1 MHIIVCIMNIFTKNR
16 AELLSLFFTNPDKS
30 FYMQEIGRILN
41 KKPGVFQRA
50 LNNMASEGILV
61 SEYRANSRYFTVN
74 KNNPIYKELKSIIF
88 KTIGISGSIKQE
100 LEELKNLELAFIYGS
115 FAKNKENYLSDIDIV
130 IIGGLDEEIL
140 INKLDSLE
148 KKLQREIN
156 YKIYSYKNLNK
167 EISEKEPFIINILK
181 DKKIMLVGSEDEIPK
196 ISKR

>member
-1 MHIIVCIMNIFTKNR
+1 MNIFTKNR

-181 DKKIMLVGSEDEIPK
+181 DKKIMLIGSEDEIPK

>member
-1 MHIIVCIMNIFTKNR
+1 MNLFTKNR
-16 AELLSLFFTNPDKS
+16 AELLSLFFTNPDKF

-41 KKPGVFQRA
+41 KKPGVFQRT
-50 LNNMASEGILV
+50 LNNMTSEGILV

-88 KTIGISGSIKQE
+88 KTIGISGSIKQA
-100 LEELKNLELAFIYGS
+100 LEELKNLKLAFIYGS
-115 FAKNKENYLSDIDIV
+115 YAKNQENYLSDIDII
-130 IIGGLDEEIL
+130 IIGNPDEEIL

-156 YKIYSYKNLNK
+156 YKIYSYNNLEK
-167 EISEKEPFIINILK
+167 EITEKEPFIINILE
-181 DKKIMLVGSEDEIPK
+181 DRKIMLVGSENEIPK

>member
-1 MHIIVCIMNIFTKNR
+1 MNLFTKNR
-16 AELLSLFFTNPDKS
+16 AELLSLFFTNPDKF

-41 KKPGVFQRA
+41 KKPGVFQRT
-50 LNNMASEGILV
+50 LNNMTSEGILV

-88 KTIGISGSIKQE
+88 KTIGISGSIKQA
-100 LEELKNLELAFIYGS
+100 LEELKNLKLAFIYGS
-115 FAKNKENYLSDIDIV
+115 YAKNQENYLSDIDII
-130 IIGGLDEEIL
+130 IIGNPDEEIL

-156 YKIYSYKNLNK
+156 YKIYSYNNLKK
-167 EISEKEPFIINILK
+167 EIAEKEPFIINILE
-181 DKKIMLVGSEDEIPK
+181 DRKIMLVGSENEIPK

>member
-1 MHIIVCIMNIFTKNR
+1 MNLFTKNR
-16 AELLSLFFTNPDKS
+16 AELLSLFFTNPDKF

-41 KKPGVFQRA
+41 KKPGVFQRT
-50 LNNMASEGILV
+50 LNNMVLEGILV

-88 KTIGISGSIKQE
+88 KTIGISGSIKQA
-100 LEELKNLELAFIYGS
+100 LEELKNLKLAFIYGS
-115 FAKNKENYLSDIDIV
+115 YAKNQENYLSDIDIM
-130 IIGGLDEEIL
+130 IIGNPDEEIL

-156 YKIYSYKNLNK
+156 YKIYSYNNLEK
-167 EISEKEPFIINILK
+167 EIAEKEPFIINILE
-181 DKKIMLVGSEDEIPK
+181 DRKIMLVGSENEIPK

>member
-1 MHIIVCIMNIFTKNR
+1 MNLFTKNR

-41 KKPGVFQRA
+41 KKPGVFQRT

-61 SEYRANSRYFTVN
+61 SEYKANSRYFTVN

-88 KTIGISGSIKQE
+88 KTIGISGSIKQA
-100 LEELKNLELAFIYGS
+100 LKELKNLKFAFIYGS
-115 FAKNKENYLSDIDIV
+115 YAKNQENYLSDIDII
-130 IIGGLDEEIL
+130 IIGNPDEEIL

-156 YKIYSYKNLNK
+156 YKIYNYNNLEK
-167 EISEKEPFIINILK
+167 EITEKEPFIINILE
-181 DKKIMLVGSEDEIPK
+181 DKKIMLVGSENEIPK

>member
-1 MHIIVCIMNIFTKNR
+1 MNLFTKNR
-16 AELLSLFFTNPDKS
+16 AELLSLFFTNPDKF

-41 KKPGVFQRA
+41 KKPGVFQRT
-50 LNNMASEGILV
+50 LNNMISEGILV

-88 KTIGISGSIKQE
+88 KTIGISGSIKQA
-100 LEELKNLELAFIYGS
+100 LEELKNLKLAFIYGS
-115 FAKNKENYLSDIDIV
+115 YAKNQENYLSDIDII
-130 IIGGLDEEIL
+130 IIGNPDEEIL

-156 YKIYSYKNLNK
+156 YKIYSYNNLEK
-167 EISEKEPFIINILK
+167 EIAEKEPFIINILE
-181 DKKIMLVGSEDEIPK
+181 DRKIMLVGSENEIPK

>member
-1 MHIIVCIMNIFTKNR
+1 MNLFTKNR

-41 KKPGVFQRA
+41 KKPGVFQRT
-50 LNNMASEGILV
+50 LNNMTSEGILV

-88 KTIGISGSIKQE
+88 KTIGISGSIKQA
-100 LEELKNLELAFIYGS
+100 LEELKNLKLVFIYGS
-115 FAKNKENYLSDIDIV
+115 YAKNQENYLSDIDII
-130 IIGGLDEEIL
+130 IIGNPDEEIL

-156 YKIYSYKNLNK
+156 YKIYSYNNLEK
-167 EISEKEPFIINILK
+167 EITEKEPFIINILE
-181 DKKIMLVGSEDEIPK
+181 DRKIMLVGSENEIPK

>member
-181 DKKIMLVGSEDEIPK
+181 DKKIMLIGSEDEIPK

>member
-1 MHIIVCIMNIFTKNR
+1 MKLFTKNR
-16 AELLSLFFTNPDKS
+16 AKLLSLFFTNPDKS

-41 KKPGVFQRA
+41 KNPGVFQRT
-50 LNNMASEGILV
+50 LNNMTSEGILV

-88 KTIGISGSIKQE
+88 KTIGISGSIKQA
-100 LEELKNLELAFIYGS
+100 LEELKNLKLAFIYGS
-115 FAKNKENYLSDIDIV
+115 YAKNQENYLSDIDII
-130 IIGGLDEEIL
+130 IIGNPDEEIL

-156 YKIYSYKNLNK
+156 YKIYSYNNLEK
-167 EISEKEPFIINILK
+167 EITEKEPFIINILE
-181 DKKIMLVGSEDEIPK
+181 DRKIMLVGSENEIPK

>member
-1 MHIIVCIMNIFTKNR
+1 MNLFTKNR
-16 AELLSLFFTNPDKS
+16 AELLSLFFTNPDKF

-41 KKPGVFQRA
+41 KKPGVFQRT
-50 LNNMASEGILV
+50 LNNMVLEGILV

-88 KTIGISGSIKQE
+88 KTIGISGSIKQA
-100 LEELKNLELAFIYGS
+100 LEELKNLKLAFIYGS
-115 FAKNKENYLSDIDIV
+115 YAKNQENYLSDIDII
-130 IIGGLDEEIL
+130 IIGNPDEEIL

-156 YKIYSYKNLNK
+156 YKIFSYNNLEK
-167 EISEKEPFIINILK
+167 EITEKEPFMINILE
-181 DKKIMLVGSEDEIPK
+181 DRKIMLVGSENEIPK